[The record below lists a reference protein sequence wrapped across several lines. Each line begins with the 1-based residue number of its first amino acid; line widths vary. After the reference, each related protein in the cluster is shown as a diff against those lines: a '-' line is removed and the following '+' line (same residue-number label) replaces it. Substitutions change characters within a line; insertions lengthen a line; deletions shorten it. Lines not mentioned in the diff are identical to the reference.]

1 MASNLLSFLRP
12 SSSSSLE
19 PGDTCSTNN
28 STRSD
33 SSLHKH
39 TCHTVPLPPPQEDSF
54 HSSDTPSSSGSTT
67 SSSSTPFPPLKQ
79 QKDEDKSWF
88 SHILS
93 SLSLS
98 THSSRQTPPTTTTT
112 ARRKKK
118 RSSQPG
124 SSQPEFNRS
133 LPKDMD
139 SELARP
145 PKDMD
150 ERHVKQTR
158 KEQPRKERVKGIRWD
173 ETTVVEK
180 TPSSDYVHVATKAD
194 WEKPVVA
201 AYPYMNRYRL
211 VDKMGE
217 DSVTHP
223 VILFLSFCRGAF
235 SIVYKAIDTK
245 TNYLVALKLVA
256 KHQLNEQQRN
266 NVLRETSLLRRLS
279 HPNIIRLVDFHETPL
294 HYALVLE
301 LASGGEI
308 FHQLV
313 SQVCFSESICRHII
327 KQVGDA
333 LRYLHQERGVV
344 HRDIKLE
351 NLLFEPIPPNPVR
364 TIRKTGD
371 EHVQDDY
378 VPGIGGAG
386 IGLVKIADFGLS
398 KVVFDATTKT
408 PCGTVG
414 YTAPEI
420 LRDQRYSKGVDMWA
434 LGCVL
439 YTLLSGFPPFFD
451 DDPRGLTE
459 KVANGQFAFLSPW
472 WDDISAEAKD
482 VICHL
487 LEVDPI
493 KRYTID
499 QFLSHPWMKGETFS
513 HPSKRTYPSWPA
525 LPTLHTPPTAAPA
538 ASPPTPYHRIRTPHP
553 IPDGITKEMLGAPF
567 AVYQSIAEGETVPE
581 PIGTVRGGVVP
592 TSPAP
597 QKRHAAVGEPR
608 KKGVFELDLE
618 HSRLFIR
625 RKAHA

>member
-12 SSSSSLE
+12 SSSSAPQE
-19 PGDTCSTNN
+19 PGDLAHSTNN
-28 STRSD
+28 STRVD
-33 SSLHKH
+33 SPLHHKH
-39 TCHTVPLPPPQEDSF
+39 TPHTVPLPEDSY
-54 HSSDTPSSSGSTT
+54 SSSSSSLTPSPSDSPSSS
-67 SSSSTPFPPLKQ
+67 SSSSSVSNSTTPSPKH
-79 QKDEDKSWF
+79 KDDEDKSWF

-98 THSSRQTPPTTTTT
+98 THSSSRQAPSSSTTTTT
-112 ARRKKK
+112 TKTRRKKK
-118 RSSQPG
+118 RSSLLD
-124 SSQPEFNRS
+124 SELVKKA
-133 LPKDMD
+133 LPKEMD

-145 PKDMD
+145 PKDID

-158 KEQPRKERVKGIRWD
+158 KEQSRKERQKGIRWD
-173 ETTVVEK
+173 ETSVVEK
-180 TPSSDYVHVATKAD
+180 TAEVRDYVHVASKAD

-217 DSVTHP
+217 
-223 VILFLSFCRGAF
+223 GAF

-313 SQVCFSESICRHII
+313 SQVCFSESICRHIV

-351 NLLFEPIPPNPVR
+351 NLLFEPIPPNPIR

-487 LEVDPI
+487 LEVDPA

-499 QFLSHPWMKGETFS
+499 QFLAHPWMKGETFS

-538 ASPPTPYHRIRTPHP
+538 ASPPTPYHRIKTPHP

-592 TSPAP
+592 YSPAP
-597 QKRHAAVGEPR
+597 QKRHTAVGEPR

-618 HSRLFIR
+618 HSRLFMR